1 MHDEKLN
8 VEKFIVE
15 LIVNSIKLG
24 RESEIMKQF
33 ICENEEFEPYAVF
46 TRFDRFKK
54 GFLEFSDFVN
64 FLKDS
69 GYNFLKNS
77 KEMKGLSLLL
87 EYYDSDVD
95 GLLNFEEFLKF
106 ILTKDHT
113 LIRSISTQ
121 KKTYKTNYNQFLN
134 EELEMEICKLIL
146 NEAKL
151 FSLMNAKKLEI
162 TLTEEFEEDLLCIWK
177 CLDKDDNGFIS
188 KEDIDAF
195 LRTHMI
201 ILYEEEIKSFIYMF
215 DEDNDGK
222 INWNDF
228 LFMILPMKSTFNYDY
243 SKLRQVEN
251 EYNNIYYES
260 IRRETLKKIN
270 DMGGVN
276 ENETILRK
284 SGSLIQND
292 QNDPNSPRSEYEN
305 IEVPAENNPNNS
317 QIAIFAKELF
327 KLVKIEKDIEA
338 IKVELAYQKN
348 FDLISAFKFY
358 DRMNNDCISKNDFKI
373 GLEYFQVYLND
384 YELNLMFD
392 SWDKAKNG
400 KIK

>member
-162 TLTEEFEEDLLCIWK
+162 TLTEEFEEDLLSIWK